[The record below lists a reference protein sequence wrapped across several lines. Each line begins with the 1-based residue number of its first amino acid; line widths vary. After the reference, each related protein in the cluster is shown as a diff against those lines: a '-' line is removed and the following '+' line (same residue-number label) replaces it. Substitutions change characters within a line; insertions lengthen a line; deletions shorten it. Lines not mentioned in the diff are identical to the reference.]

1 MVDPVVVELG
11 DVEDVIGGIRVGIDN
26 RIGNNLLPDDGQER
40 VFADV
45 GDHHGVDF
53 AATLEDAED
62 RDFAGCAAPAF
73 ALANA
78 AKIALIDLDEPF
90 DRQAILQL
98 PGDDLTQ
105 PVKEIGGRLA
115 VDAGQIRRAA
125 SRHAS
130 DKKLRQ
136 SILRLFLKTTTAYPH
151 APILDPLRIW
161 DSL

>member
-26 RIGNNLLPDDGQER
+26 RIRNNLLPDDGQEC

-53 AATLEDAED
+53 AAALEDAED

-78 AKIALIDLDEPF
+78 AKIALIDLNELF
-90 DRQAILQL
+90 DRQTILPL
-98 PGDDLTQ
+98 PGDNLTQ
-105 PVKEIGGRLA
+105 PMTEIGGRLA
-115 VDAGQIRRAA
+115 VDAGQICIAPR
-125 SRHAS
+125 RHAS
-130 DKKLRQ
+130 DKNSANRSCVFSLRRQ
-136 SILRLFLKTTTAYPH
+136 PLIRIL
-151 APILDPLRIW
+151 
-161 DSL
+161 

>member
-1 MVDPVVVELG
+1 VVDPVVVELR

-26 RIGNNLLPDDGQER
+26 RIRHNLRPDDGQER

-53 AATLEDAED
+53 AATLDDAED

-78 AKIALIDLDEPF
+78 AKIALIDLDKPF
-90 DRQAILQL
+90 ERKATLQW

-105 PVKEIGGRLA
+105 PMKERGGRLA
-115 VDAGQIRRAA
+115 VDAGQIRRAP
-125 SRHAS
+125 RRQAS
-130 DKKLRQ
+130 DENSANRFCVFSFRRQ
-136 SILRLFLKTTTAYPH
+136 PLIRIL
-151 APILDPLRIW
+151 
-161 DSL
+161 